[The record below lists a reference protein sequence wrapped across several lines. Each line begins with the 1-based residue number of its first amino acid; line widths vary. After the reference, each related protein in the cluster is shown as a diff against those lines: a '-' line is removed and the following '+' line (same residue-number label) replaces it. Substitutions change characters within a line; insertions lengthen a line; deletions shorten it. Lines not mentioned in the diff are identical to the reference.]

1 MFRIRL
7 SWKMPSH
14 SKRIFKSY
22 KCSFYY
28 YYFPL
33 LKDVF
38 LHFKNFNYHYPRMC
52 YANVSWNWH
61 SSAKKRFFQSHQCT
75 FFFSPP
81 SFPLGK
87 GPLKAIGWNWPC
99 GSGEDF
105 FIFHHFFSHV
115 YHNYYPLQNDVVH
128 SKTLHPKMLC
138 VKLDWNWPNGYG
150 EKILTGG
157 HINGHQDRRTD
168 KWRTTC
174 DKKSSRKFSAQ
185 IS

>member
-1 MFRIRL
+1 M
-7 SWKMPSH
+7 
-14 SKRIFKSY
+14 
-22 KCSFYY
+22 
-28 YYFPL
+28 
-33 LKDVF
+33 F
-38 LHFKNFNYHYPRMC
+38 LHFKNFNNHYPRMC
-52 YANVSWNWH
+52 NAIVSWNWH
-61 SSAKKRFFQSHQCT
+61 SSAIKRFFQSHQCT
-75 FFFSPP
+75 FFFPSIISPWERA
-81 SFPLGK
+81 FEGCW
-87 GPLKAIGWNWPC
+87 LKNWPC

-105 FIFHHFFSHV
+105 FYISSFFSHV
-115 YHNYYPLQNDVVH
+115 YHNYCPLQNDVVH

-168 KWRTTC
+168 KWQTTC